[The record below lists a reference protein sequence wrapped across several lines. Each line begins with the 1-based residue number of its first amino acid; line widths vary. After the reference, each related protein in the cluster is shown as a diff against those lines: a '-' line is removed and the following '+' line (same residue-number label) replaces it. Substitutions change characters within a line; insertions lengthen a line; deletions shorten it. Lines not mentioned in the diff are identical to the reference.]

1 MRAAARAGRPI
12 DRSGESRVARDGQPG
27 EADLRL
33 ASADRRR
40 EHAPGGEIVAAGTT
54 AGDEPV
60 LARCDLGLCNSYQS
74 TTFNFARHREPEQ
87 YRMFV
92 ERKAAAPPAD

>member
-1 MRAAARAGRPI
+1 MNARRCAGRPP
-12 DRSGESRVARDGQPG
+12 DRSQRRVTRRARW
-27 EADLRL
+27 R
-33 ASADRRR
+33 DRRR

-87 YRMFV
+87 YRMIV
-92 ERKAAAPPAD
+92 ERKGAAPPAD